1 MLERVGTCV
10 WRTWHGLAHVARRVR
25 VACVDVLGESKAFVM
40 IVMMMVLML
49 MMGCYHRYTHQG
61 PTLHADNRARVSLL
75 LLTSMP
81 DQVKIT
87 HALTTYDRG

>member
-1 MLERVGTCV
+1 MV
-10 WRTWHGLAHVARRVR
+10 WRVARRVR

-40 IVMMMVLML
+40 IVMMVLML

-81 DQVKIT
+81 DRVKIT